1 MSCIKGI
8 IIPAAWDK
16 EGNAISLAIATDD
29 EKEYLID
36 SHQSFAELLA
46 LLRQEVI
53 ATGTTKRTDKNWV
66 IRVKS
71 IRRK

>member
-8 IIPAAWDK
+8 MIPAAWDIT
-16 EGNAISLAIATDD
+16 GNAISLAIATDD

-36 SHQSFAELLA
+36 SHQSITELLS

-53 ATGTTKRTDKNWV
+53 ATGTIRLTDNNRV
-66 IRVKS
+66 IRVTS

>member
-36 SHQSFAELLA
+36 SLQGFSELLA

-53 ATGTTKRTDKNWV
+53 ATGTIKLTDKNWV